1 MEYSS
6 RYSRL
11 TQCLV
16 ERGCFNDRPF
26 RLIDVGCS
34 GGIAGFWRIFGP
46 ALQAVG
52 IDPVVDECERLN
64 QAESNKNIR
73 YKPAFVGLPDTHPFV
88 VKRGSQP
95 PWGANPWNR
104 LSACRAAAVM
114 STRVKPEEKL
124 PVLNEWKTA
133 RLADPKDK
141 PTLDQLA
148 AGEGWTGV
156 DFIKIDV
163 DGFDLD
169 VLLSGEQLIRH
180 SPVLGLALEVNY
192 YGTTSDTDHT
202 FHNTDRLMRAW
213 GFELFDLTVR
223 RYSAA
228 ALPATFEHEFPAQT
242 RLGRPYQ
249 GDALYLRDPSA
260 WSYHPAAAAKL
271 DALQLLK
278 LACLFE
284 GFALPDHAAELLRDR
299 TAELAAVIDTK
310 PLLDLLANEIDPA
323 LESYDEYI
331 RRFEADPASFYPSR
345 RKT

>member
-16 ERGCFNDRPF
+16 ERGYFNDRPF

-34 GGIAGFWRIFGP
+34 GGIAGFWRIFGS
-46 ALQAVG
+46 ALQALG
-52 IDPVVDECERLN
+52 IDPLVNECERLN
-64 QAESNKNIR
+64 QAEPNKNIR
-73 YKPAFVGLPDTHPFV
+73 YKPAFVGLPDDHPFV
-88 VKRGSQP
+88 LKRGTQS

-104 LSACRAAAVM
+104 LSASRAAEVL
-114 STRVKPEEKL
+114 SSRVKPAEKV
-124 PVLNEWKTA
+124 PILNEWQTA
-133 RLADPKDK
+133 RLADPKAK
-141 PTLDQLA
+141 PTVNQLA
-148 AGEGWTGV
+148 AEEGWPQV

-169 VLLSGEQLIRH
+169 VLLSGEQLIRN

-192 YGTTSDTDHT
+192 YGTTRDTEHT
-202 FHNTDRLMRAW
+202 FHNTDRLMREW

-223 RYSAA
+223 RYSAS
-228 ALPATFEHEFPAQT
+228 ALPMTFEHDFPAQT
-242 RLGRPYQ
+242 RRGRPYQ
-249 GDALYLRDPSA
+249 GDAIYLRDPAA
-260 WSYHPAAAAKL
+260 WSYHPAAAVKL

-284 GFALPDHAAELLRDR
+284 GFALPDHAAELLRDH
-299 TAELAAVIDTK
+299 AAAIAPVTEVK
-310 PLLDLLANEIDPA
+310 PLLDLLANEIDPS
-323 LESYDEYI
+323 LDSYDEYI

-345 RKT
+345 RQA